1 LPIKG
6 NEVHGICSM
15 KNLAGTEELL
25 KNCEMDEKN
34 GNTSLGYVELVPLI
48 DITIICPFNLM
59 IMQRIP
65 LG

>member
-1 LPIKG
+1 
-6 NEVHGICSM
+6 M

-34 GNTSLGYVELVPLI
+34 GKTSLGYVELVPLT
-48 DITIICPFNLM
+48 DITIICPFLHL

>member
-1 LPIKG
+1 V
-6 NEVHGICSM
+6 NEVHGFCSM

-25 KNCEMDEKN
+25 KNYEMKGKN
-34 GNTSLGYVELVPLI
+34 GKTSLGYVELVPLI
-48 DITIICPFNLM
+48 DINIICPFNLM